1 MDISTDIEVKTL
13 RDMLNQGMWQ
23 PSEVDRIER
32 ALADRKA
39 AVEAGCRGPDQE
51 YWSALLRE
59 LVDPLLRL
67 RFELMRDWGWVVDRW
82 IEEWQCWAPVAVL
95 GPGIRQDLIEYL
107 KANDLQR
114 IGPEKRLQEK
124 RDAAGKVRAEN
135 ERLANERVL
144 EAIDGLSARQI
155 KEFIQ
160 VERAVQTGETV
171 IMHGETRK
179 SFDRMVEAGKK
190 APPEPENAAMN
201 PGANPLVYRHIAE
214 REPNGS

>member
-1 MDISTDIEVKTL
+1 
-13 RDMLNQGMWQ
+13 
-23 PSEVDRIER
+23 
-32 ALADRKA
+32 
-39 AVEAGCRGPDQE
+39 
-51 YWSALLRE
+51 
-59 LVDPLLRL
+59 
-67 RFELMRDWGWVVDRW
+67 MRDWGWVVDRW

-124 RDAAGKVRAEN
+124 RHAAGKVRAEN

-160 VERAVQTGETV
+160 VEKAVQTGETAMDLR
-171 IMHGETRK
+171 IAAGTPSSSGRSLRGTR
-179 SFDRMVEAGKK
+179 RTL
-190 APPEPENAAMN
+190 
-201 PGANPLVYRHIAE
+201 PLR
-214 REPNGS
+214 